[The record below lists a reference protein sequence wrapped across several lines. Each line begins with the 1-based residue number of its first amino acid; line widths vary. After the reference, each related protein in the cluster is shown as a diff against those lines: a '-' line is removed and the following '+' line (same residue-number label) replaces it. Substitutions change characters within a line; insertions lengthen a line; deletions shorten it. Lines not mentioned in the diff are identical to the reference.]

1 MATVITSLALPVA
14 KPTAT
19 ALTNLANIQPWP
31 TELAQQMQAV
41 RAVVAQAATPIT
53 IDQVAARF
61 RRTRPERV
69 QPLLDTLEMLKLVRF
84 TPEEGRMRG
93 SQG

>member
-1 MATVITSLALPVA
+1 
-14 KPTAT
+14 
-19 ALTNLANIQPWP
+19 
-31 TELAQQMQAV
+31 MQAV